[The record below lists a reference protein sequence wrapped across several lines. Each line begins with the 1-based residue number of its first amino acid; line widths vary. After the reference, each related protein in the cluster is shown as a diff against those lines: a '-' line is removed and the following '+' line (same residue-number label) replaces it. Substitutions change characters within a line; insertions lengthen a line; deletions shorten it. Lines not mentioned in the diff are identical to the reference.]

1 MLERGGADLSV
12 NVINM
17 LPIDRQ
23 RFAVYVLPRFH
34 MRAAFAPT
42 FGMAPG
48 EAIDIAAL
56 GDWPLLVLDTSYAT
70 RNVFDA
76 ACHLADF
83 KPNIYFESRSVNA
96 LLAIAAAGHGI
107 AIIPSVL
114 RTDPDQ
120 LRSLRVTH
128 RGEPLELT
136 AAVIWDRRRTPARH
150 AEQFSSLLAGYI
162 RDTYSPPPAVSGAAK
177 GAGTPRRQARA
188 APAKRR

>member
-1 MLERGGADLSV
+1 M
-12 NVINM
+12 
-17 LPIDRQ
+17 
-23 RFAVYVLPRFH
+23 LPRFH
-34 MRAAFAPT
+34 MRAAFAPA

-56 GDWPLLVLDTSYAT
+56 ADRPLLVLDTSYAT

-114 RTDPDQ
+114 RTDPDR
-120 LRSLRVTH
+120 LRTLRVTH

-150 AEQFSSLLAGYI
+150 AEQFSGLLAGYI
-162 RDTYSPPPAVSGAAK
+162 QDTYSPPPVADTGARGRK
-177 GAGTPRRQARA
+177 RQSRA
-188 APAKRR
+188 AQAEQS